1 MNYIKLEKK
10 NDIQSNK
17 PINKKQFNYGLA
29 LLKSFLSFLVL
40 LSHNFDIRTT
50 KNKIIIFMFLHRRFH
65 VPSFFIM
72 SFYFMYNNL
81 LTINSI
87 ILFRRLIRILAPYVG
102 WPIII
107 WIMNNILNIIL
118 AKKFPDSFEE
128 LKFQLLL
135 GNRFIQP
142 LWFNWMLML
151 ITILFYL
158 IIYVSKN
165 QTIFVFLILLIIFY
179 IFQYSGFAYK
189 NHFKKNPSFNF
200 YPAGFFFES
209 FPFALTGFIFGHY
222 KILEFLKKNKMK
234 TIIISFL
241 IYKTIVDYN
250 IFANLNGVRY
260 QGIQLN
266 IRAIC
271 IVFIFAVFP
280 SENITNA
287 HIKKLLIS
295 ITSNS
300 VVVYYLHVPIHFY
313 FIYLFNDIKKRNF
326 LGMIITYLICYFIGF
341 VGMKIF
347 GKTPLKYL
355 FC

>member
-1 MNYIKLEKK
+1 
-10 NDIQSNK
+10 
-17 PINKKQFNYGLA
+17 
-29 LLKSFLSFLVL
+29 
-40 LSHNFDIRTT
+40 
-50 KNKIIIFMFLHRRFH
+50 MFLHRRFH

-209 FPFALTGFIFGHY
+209 FPFAL
-222 KILEFLKKNKMK
+222 
-234 TIIISFL
+234 
-241 IYKTIVDYN
+241 